1 MLLFAVILCLQAE
14 NAMSQK
20 ITLQGENLSV
30 KDYLNTIEKQSDYLF
45 IYDAGVNVNR
55 KVSLN
60 LTNRSIKE
68 VLNNLVSQLDLSYAL
83 EGSYIILSSAS
94 KKETAGILAAQQ
106 RNLLPVW

>member
-68 VLNNLVSQLDLSYAL
+68 VLNNLVP
-83 EGSYIILSSAS
+83 ILSSHLHLKRKQPEYLLPS
-94 KKETAGILAAQQ
+94 K